1 MTDELSFEE
10 KVQGTL
16 RFMRSKDER
25 GLAEFIVF
33 QSNAIDGLT
42 KHNEELGAAYRAA
55 ITIDFFK
62 SAIPDT
68 AGNSSATPAQQTLCD
83 ASLNAEDGTAQS

>member
-1 MTDELSFEE
+1 MIDELSFEE

-62 SAIPDT
+62 SAIPV
-68 AGNSSATPAQQTLCD
+68 S
-83 ASLNAEDGTAQS
+83 QSRYPIL

>member
-42 KHNEELGAAYRAA
+42 KHNEELGAAYNKAIKDIKAQRKAA
-55 ITIDFFK
+55 K
-62 SAIPDT
+62 
-68 AGNSSATPAQQTLCD
+68 GERN
-83 ASLNAEDGTAQS
+83 E